1 MKFINVGFFFYLNV
15 WHTQLKSYNIKFGN
29 HKNSQGVNPDNSIKT
44 ERFGC
49 VYTGNEGTDAAWYVY
64 FTTIKHSHSIS

>member
-1 MKFINVGFFFYLNV
+1 MKFINVCIFFFLNV

-29 HKNSQGVNPDNSIKT
+29 HKNSQGVNSDKALKT

-49 VYTGNEGTDAAWYVY
+49 VYTGNV
-64 FTTIKHSHSIS
+64 